1 LGIFAGRPQQVADYR
16 LKISVFL
23 FTAEPAM
30 KTFLPITL
38 LLAALPALAQDIG
51 TLTADTRK
59 TVLPVVPK
67 VVNAMQEAVAEKGV
81 AGAIP
86 VCKEQA
92 PELIKEKRK
101 ETGWDIRRVSLKARN
116 AERGTPDLWE
126 ASVLADFDIRAA
138 NGEKPETLEKS
149 EIVTID
155 GKPVF
160 RYMKAL
166 PVGEVCLKCHGPADG
181 LDAGLKAKLSESYP
195 HDKATGYSQ
204 GQIRGAL
211 TVKRPL

>member
-1 LGIFAGRPQQVADYR
+1 
-16 LKISVFL
+16 
-23 FTAEPAM
+23 M
-30 KTFLPITL
+30 KAFLPITL
-38 LLAALPALAQDIG
+38 LLVALPTLAQDIAA
-51 TLTADTRK
+51 LTADTKK

-67 VVNAMQEAVAEKGV
+67 VVNAMQEAVAAKGV

-92 PELIKEKRK
+92 PALIKEKRA
-101 ETGWDIRRVSLKARN
+101 ETGWDIRRVSLKTRN

-126 ASVLADFDIRAA
+126 ARQLADFDIRAA

-149 EIVTID
+149 EVVTID
-155 GKPVF
+155 GKQVF

-166 PVGEVCLKCHGPADG
+166 PVSDVCLKCHGPVDG
-181 LDAGLKAKLSESYP
+181 LDAGLKAELAKTYP
-195 HDKATGYSQ
+195 HDQATGYDK

>member
-1 LGIFAGRPQQVADYR
+1 MKL
-16 LKISVFL
+16 LLSIS
-23 FTAEPAM
+23 
-30 KTFLPITL
+30 L

-51 TLTADTRK
+51 ALTAETK
-59 TVLPVVPK
+59 KAVLPVVPK
-67 VVNAMQEAVAEKGV
+67 VVAAMQDAIASQGV

-92 PELIKEKRK
+92 PALIKEVRDS
-101 ETGWDIRRVSLKARN
+101 TGWSIRRVSLKTRN

-126 ASVLADFDIRAA
+126 VRQLADFNIRAA
-138 NGEKPETLEKS
+138 NGEKPETIEKS
-149 EIVTID
+149 EIVSVD

-166 PVGEVCLKCHGPADG
+166 PVGDACLKCHGPAET
-181 LDAGLKAKLSESYP
+181 LDAGLQAKLAETYP
-195 HDKATGYSQ
+195 QDRATGYSK
-204 GQIRGAL
+204 GEIRGAL

>member
-1 LGIFAGRPQQVADYR
+1 MKSLVQI
-16 LKISVFL
+16 
-23 FTAEPAM
+23 AM
-30 KTFLPITL
+30 L
-38 LLAALPALAQDIG
+38 LVALPALAQDIG
-51 TLTADTRK
+51 NLTADTKK

-67 VVNAMQEAVAEKGV
+67 VVSAMQEAVAEKGV

-86 VCKEQA
+86 VCKELA

-126 ASVLADFDIRAA
+126 VRQLADFNIRAA
-138 NGEKPETLEKS
+138 NGEKPETMEKS
-149 EIVTID
+149 EIVMLE
-155 GKPVF
+155 GKQVF

-166 PVGEVCLKCHGPADG
+166 PVADVCLKCHGPAEG
-181 LDAGLKAKLSESYP
+181 LDAGLKAKLAESYP
-195 HDKATGYSQ
+195 HDQATGYTK

>member
-1 LGIFAGRPQQVADYR
+1 MKSLVQI
-16 LKISVFL
+16 
-23 FTAEPAM
+23 AM
-30 KTFLPITL
+30 
-38 LLAALPALAQDIG
+38 LLAVLPALAQDIG
-51 TLTADTRK
+51 NLTADTKK

-67 VVNAMQEAVAEKGV
+67 VVSAMQEAVAEKGV

-86 VCKEQA
+86 VCKELA

-126 ASVLADFDIRAA
+126 VRQLADFNIRAA
-138 NGEKPETLEKS
+138 NGEKPETMEKS
-149 EIVTID
+149 EIVMLE
-155 GKPVF
+155 GKQVF

-166 PVGEVCLKCHGPADG
+166 PVADVCLKCHGPAEG
-181 LDAGLKAKLSESYP
+181 LDAGLKAKLAESYP
-195 HDKATGYSQ
+195 HDQATGYTK

>member
-1 LGIFAGRPQQVADYR
+1 
-16 LKISVFL
+16 
-23 FTAEPAM
+23 M
-30 KTFLPITL
+30 KKLLSITL
-38 LLAALPALAQDIG
+38 MLAALPALAQDIG
-51 TLTADTRK
+51 ALTADTKK

-67 VVNAMQEAVAEKGV
+67 VVAAMQEAVAEKGV

-92 PELIKEKRK
+92 PALIKEKRK
-101 ETGWDIRRVSLKARN
+101 ETGWDIRRVSLRTRN
-116 AERGTPDLWE
+116 ADRATPDMWE
-126 ASVLADFDIRAA
+126 VRQLADFNIRAA

-149 EIVTID
+149 EVVTIN
-155 GKPVF
+155 GKQVF

-166 PVGEVCLKCHGPADG
+166 PVADVCMKCHGPAEG
-181 LDAGLKAKLSESYP
+181 LDAGLRAKLAENYP
-195 HDKATGYSQ
+195 HDQATGYTK

>member
-1 LGIFAGRPQQVADYR
+1 MKAL
-16 LKISVFL
+16 L
-23 FTAEPAM
+23 PAA
-30 KTFLPITL
+30 L
-38 LLAALPALAQDIG
+38 LIAALPVLAHDVG
-51 TLTADTRK
+51 ALTADTKK

-67 VVNAMQEAVAEKGV
+67 VVAAMQEAVADKGV

-92 PELIKEKRK
+92 PALIKEKRQ
-101 ETGWDIRRVSLKARN
+101 ETGWDIRRVSLKTRN

-126 ASVLADFDIRAA
+126 ARQLADFNIRAA
-138 NGEKPETLEKS
+138 NGEKIDSIEKA
-149 EIVTID
+149 EIVSID

-166 PVGEVCLKCHGPADG
+166 PVGDVCVKCHGSAET
-181 LDAGLKAKLSESYP
+181 LDTDLKARLAENYP
-195 HDKATGYSQ
+195 HDQATGYNK

>member
-1 LGIFAGRPQQVADYR
+1 MKR
-16 LKISVFL
+16 L
-23 FTAEPAM
+23 
-30 KTFLPITL
+30 LPLTL
-38 LLAALPALAQDIG
+38 LLAALPALAHDVAA
-51 TLTADTRK
+51 LTAETKK

-67 VVNAMQEAVAEKGV
+67 VVNAMQEAVAAKGV
-81 AGAIP
+81 AEAIP

-92 PELIKEKRK
+92 PLLIKEKRQ
-101 ETGWDIRRVSLKARN
+101 ETGWDIRRVSLKTRN

-126 ASVLADFDIRAA
+126 VRQLADFNIRAA

-149 EIVTID
+149 EVVSID

-160 RYMKAL
+160 RYIKAL
-166 PVGEVCLKCHGPADG
+166 PVGDVCLKCHGPAES
-181 LDAGLKAKLSESYP
+181 LDAGLQAKLSASYP
-195 HDKATGYSQ
+195 HDQATGYAK

>member
-1 LGIFAGRPQQVADYR
+1 
-16 LKISVFL
+16 
-23 FTAEPAM
+23 M
-30 KTFLPITL
+30 KVFLPITL
-38 LLAALPALAQDIG
+38 LIAAMPVLAQDVG
-51 TLTADTRK
+51 ALTADTKK

-81 AGAIP
+81 SGAIP

-101 ETGWDIRRVSLKARN
+101 ETGWDIRRVSLKTRN
-116 AERGTPDLWE
+116 LERGTPDLWE
-126 ASVLADFDIRAA
+126 AVVLADFDIRAA
-138 NGEKPETLEKS
+138 NGEKLDTMEKS

-155 GKPVF
+155 GKQVF

-166 PVGEVCLKCHGPADG
+166 PVADVCLNCHGPADK
-181 LDAGLKAKLSESYP
+181 LDAGLKTELGKYYP
-195 HDKATGYSQ
+195 HDQATGYSQ

>member
-1 LGIFAGRPQQVADYR
+1 
-16 LKISVFL
+16 
-23 FTAEPAM
+23 M
-30 KTFLPITL
+30 KTL
-38 LLAALPALAQDIG
+38 LALSLLAAALPALAQDIG
-51 TLTADTRK
+51 ALTAETK
-59 TVLPVVPK
+59 KAVLPVVPK

-92 PELIKEKRK
+92 PELIKAKRQ
-101 ETGWDIRRVSLKARN
+101 ETGWDIRRVSLKTRN

-126 ASVLADFDIRAA
+126 VRQLADFNIRAA
-138 NGEKPETLEKS
+138 NGEKIDTMEKS

-155 GKPVF
+155 GKQVF

-166 PVGEVCLKCHGPADG
+166 PVGDVCLKCHGAVDG
-181 LDAGLKAKLSESYP
+181 MDAGLKAKLAESYP
-195 HDKATGYSQ
+195 HDQATGYSK

>member
-1 LGIFAGRPQQVADYR
+1 MKSLLSVA
-16 LKISVFL
+16 LLIS
-23 FTAEPAM
+23 
-30 KTFLPITL
+30 
-38 LLAALPALAQDIG
+38 ALPSFAQDIVA
-51 TLTADTRK
+51 LTAETKK

-67 VVNAMQEAVAEKGV
+67 VVNAMQEAVADKGV
-81 AGAIP
+81 ADAIP

-101 ETGWDIRRVSLKARN
+101 ETGWDIRRVSLKTRN

-126 ASVLADFDIRAA
+126 ARQLADFNIRAA
-138 NGEKPETLEKS
+138 LGEKIDSLEKS
-149 EIVTID
+149 EITTID
-155 GKPVF
+155 GKPVL

-166 PVGEVCLKCHGPADG
+166 PVGDVCLKCHGPADT
-181 LDAGLKAKLSESYP
+181 LDSGLKNVLTTTYP
-195 HDKATGYSQ
+195 HDQATGYAK

>member
-1 LGIFAGRPQQVADYR
+1 MPSL
-16 LKISVFL
+16 
-23 FTAEPAM
+23 
-30 KTFLPITL
+30 LPTL
-38 LLAALPALAQDIG
+38 LAVGVLAVSTSALAQDLAA
-51 TLTADTRK
+51 LTAETKK

-92 PELIKEKRK
+92 PALIKAKRQ
-101 ETGWDIRRVSLKARN
+101 ETGWDIRRVSLKTRN
-116 AERGTPDLWE
+116 SERGTPDLWE
-126 ASVLADFDIRAA
+126 ARQLAEFNIRAEQ
-138 NGEKPETLEKS
+138 GEKIDAIEKA
-149 EIVTID
+149 EVVTID
-155 GKPVF
+155 GRPVF

-166 PVGEVCLKCHGPADG
+166 PVGDVCLMCHGPADS
-181 LDAGLKAKLSESYP
+181 LDNDLRARLAESYP
-195 HDKATGYSQ
+195 HDRATGYGK